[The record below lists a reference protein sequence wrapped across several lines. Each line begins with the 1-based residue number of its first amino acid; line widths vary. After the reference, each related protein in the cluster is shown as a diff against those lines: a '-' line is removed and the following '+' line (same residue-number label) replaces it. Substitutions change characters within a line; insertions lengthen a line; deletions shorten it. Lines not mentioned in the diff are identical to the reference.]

1 MNGTDS
7 IWWIIIISVVITLI
21 LAFTR
26 PDLINP
32 KPTYTNGH
40 EYERYVAWW
49 LGQNGYSNVKVTQKS
64 GDYGADVLCKDK
76 AGRLVAVQ
84 CKMYKGSVGYKA
96 VQEVI
101 AGMHYYKCDRAMVV
115 TTGTFTKQ
123 AVTAA
128 RKCGVELKERI
139 I

>member
-1 MNGTDS
+1 MSFWT
-7 IWWIIIISVVITLI
+7 ILIIIVVLI
-21 LAFTR
+21 LFAAFVDAGR
-26 PDLINP
+26 NGG

-139 I
+139 T